1 MPARPMT
8 RRKRIDPGST
18 WSCHDHEHWM
28 VSLVSITEG
37 QGTLCGVPV
46 LMERLLHTR
55 KPSSWGL

>member
-1 MPARPMT
+1 MPAQPMT

-37 QGTLCGVPV
+37 QVTLVTCA
-46 LMERLLHTR
+46 ELLHTR